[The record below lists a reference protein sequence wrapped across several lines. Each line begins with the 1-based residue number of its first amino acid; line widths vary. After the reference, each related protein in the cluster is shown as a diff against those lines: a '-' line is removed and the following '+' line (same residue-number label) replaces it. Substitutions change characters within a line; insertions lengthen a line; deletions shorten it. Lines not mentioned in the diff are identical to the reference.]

1 MNKKATMGGF
11 MKIVCLGDS
20 LTYGY
25 GVKRRDVWTSVAS
38 EQSGNSYINKGV
50 NGDTSGGMLS
60 RFNED
65 VLMEKPKAVI
75 LMGGA
80 NDFIVGEPASRVK
93 ANMSSMAYQSLAKG
107 ILPVIGIE
115 VDILEGMVRK
125 EWLRFTDFATV
136 HKKLLEYREW
146 VGLYAEIFGIAY
158 IDAYG
163 HFKERYPE
171 GGRDLYSDGL
181 HLNLEGNK
189 AMATIVTK
197 EMAKLIK

>member
-1 MNKKATMGGF
+1 

-25 GVKRRDVWTSVAS
+25 GVRRRDVWTSVAS
-38 EQSGNSYINKGV
+38 EQTGNEYVNKGV
-50 NGDTSGGMLS
+50 NGDTTGGMLS

-65 VLMEKPKAVI
+65 VLKENPKAAI

-93 ANMSSMAYQSLAKG
+93 ANISSMAYQSLARG

-115 VDILEGMVRK
+115 VDILDQMVRK
-125 EWLRFTDFATV
+125 EWLRFTDFGTV
-136 HKKLLEYREW
+136 RKKLLEYREW

-158 IDAYG
+158 IDFYG
-163 HFKERYPE
+163 HFKEKHPDA
-171 GGRDLYSDGL
+171 GSALYSDGL
-181 HLNLEGNK
+181 HLNVEGNK
-189 AMATIVTK
+189 VMASIITK
-197 EMAKLIK
+197 EMHKLTKNDIGGK